1 MPRLWLKDYLVIK
14 GGILLIAV
22 VTLALVA
29 SPAAAQTTAN
39 GPYYATP
46 SWDQQLPAAQRF
58 IVLTNWGSAAVLDRE
73 TGLVWQ
79 RTPSNADADWPQ
91 AMNTCR
97 IEKTGGRA
105 GWRLPSI
112 EELQSL
118 IDPAQSNLALPPGH
132 PFTNVGSG
140 YWSATTATFLG
151 FAAYT
156 LFFET
161 GGVGVAATNSVDVTH
176 LVWCVRGGSGVQA
189 PQPLLQ

>member
-1 MPRLWLKDYLVIK
+1 MIHALPRSLAVIVL
-14 GGILLIAV
+14 GLATFTAV
-22 VTLALVA
+22 
-29 SPAAAQTTAN
+29 AAHAQTTAN
-39 GPYYATP
+39 GPYYALP

-79 RTPSNADADWPQ
+79 RTPSNANADWNQ

-97 IEKTGGRA
+97 LEKTGGRA
-105 GWRLPSI
+105 AWRLPSI

-118 IDPAQSNLALPPGH
+118 IDPAQTNPALPPGH
-132 PFTNVGSG
+132 PFMNVGSG

-161 GGVGVAATNSVDVTH
+161 GGVGVAATNNVTVTH

-189 PQPLLQ
+189 PQPRVE